1 MTYSRIQTK
10 LIMKFILFHL
20 EVKVGY
26 WRGCPV
32 AVKMFYACLESD
44 YYLRLFQQEISV
56 CTRARHPNIVSLC
69 GVTTEN
75 NVPLRIITEL
85 LEGSLSDVIRAAHR
99 SGLPLTLREQ
109 IDLALGITA
118 GITYLHLLG
127 PNGVLHGD
135 IRSSNVVVTA
145 LMEPKICDLGASR
158 FVEVSLSAGVLSP
171 EYLAP
176 ERARSGIPNTKM
188 ADVYSLGVTLV
199 ELMMGEQPVSSDR
212 LGQWSRVGHAT
223 VKRMCRQMI
232 SVDPCRRPNAQE
244 CLAQLEQ
251 VKGSDV
257 YDRCNPKRMVKGK
270 LHGESHLSLVEAPW
284 RRRRILPVHK

>member
-1 MTYSRIQTK
+1 M
-10 LIMKFILFHL
+10 
-20 EVKVGY
+20 KVGY

-109 IDLALGITA
+109 IDLALGTTA

-127 PNGVLHGD
+127 SKGVLHGD

-145 LMEPKICDLGASR
+145 LMEPKICDLGAAR
-158 FVEVSLSAGVLSP
+158 FVEVSLSAGALSP

-176 ERARSGIPNTKM
+176 ERDPEKGRIPNTKM

-199 ELMMGEQPVSSDR
+199 ELMIGEQPVSVDR
-212 LGQWSRVGHAT
+212 FGQCSRVSYPA
-223 VKRMCRQMI
+223 VKQMCRQMI
-232 SVDPCRRPNAQE
+232 SVDPSRRPGAQE
-244 CLAQLEQ
+244 CLAQLER
-251 VKGSDV
+251 VKNSDE
-257 YDRCNPKRMVKGK
+257 YDQCNPKRMVKGK

-284 RRRRILPVHK
+284 LQRHILPVHK